1 MVGDGEDETD
11 VEEYQGDGND
21 IVNGN
26 GNGTAANARQ
36 ESAIARIVLLQGH
49 GADGEGKREYEVFA
63 GNTTVGRA
71 EECDIVLDHP
81 TVSRVHCRLGIVRED
96 DEELFCTIVD
106 GQSNVG
112 TFLQRG
118 DGAPSAIYLTPRKLC
133 HENVIVIGKFR
144 LVFLITGLPRSKI
157 ATEAPAR
164 PLTGLRF
171 QAVKNQKTSCL
182 ERKAVL
188 RSSLTTPAVP
198 IEGDPLEQT
207 MEKVAAQDDQDLKQ
221 VEGRRR
227 RRGGR
232 GRGNSNAG

>member
-1 MVGDGEDETD
+1 MEK
-11 VEEYQGDGND
+11 
-21 IVNGN
+21 
-26 GNGTAANARQ
+26 
-36 ESAIARIVLLQGH
+36 
-49 GADGEGKREYEVFA
+49 GKGVRGICGKHY
-63 GNTTVGRA
+63 VGRA

-164 PLTGLRF
+164 PLTEPEISSGEESEDIMLGEEGSAS
-171 QAVKNQKTSCL
+171 AVVT
-182 ERKAVL
+182 A
-188 RSSLTTPAVP
+188 TPAVP

-221 VEGRRR
+221 VREAEEEEEEEDVVEATQMQDDIDTDVDTIIEEVEDGMVMRATRRMKMR
-227 RRGGR
+227 P
-232 GRGNSNAG
+232 